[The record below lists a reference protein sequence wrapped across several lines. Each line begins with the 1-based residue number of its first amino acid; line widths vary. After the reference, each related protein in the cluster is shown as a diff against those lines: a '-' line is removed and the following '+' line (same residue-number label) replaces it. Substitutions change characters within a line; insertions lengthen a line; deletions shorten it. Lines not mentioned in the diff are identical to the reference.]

1 MLALLIG
8 FLVVV
13 ASAAVFG
20 YALFGQRPLPQPA
33 TNTSE
38 PMRRRTGVAETAPSA
53 PRPRTPISTAPSTG
67 GRAPARAGGR
77 APAGQ
82 ATDDDSG
89 RRNDVGIPL
98 TRRLRSAALLGVSVL
113 GAALLVGAV
122 VSIIVV
128 GAVLLVA

>member
-67 GRAPARAGGR
+67 GRAPA
-77 APAGQ
+77 GQ
-82 ATDDDSG
+82 VTDDDSG